1 MSSNINE
8 IADKTRERIQIEKEG
23 TDLSILLQ
31 QIEELK
37 ERPRL
42 APGLL
47 ETLKGDRFSLI
58 CEIKKSAPGEG
69 MLAEKF
75 PYLETAE
82 EFEAGGATAIS
93 VLTEPFYF
101 EGSDQ
106 YLWEIAAKVKVPVI
120 RRDYVVDEYML
131 YQAKSLGASAV
142 FLISSIMDDSELKA
156 YMQLSEEL
164 GMDALVETHTE
175 AEVERALKA
184 GARIIG
190 VNNRDPETVEIDKNT
205 AIRLRKL
212 VPDDVIYIAESGIQT
227 PEDIRTLRE
236 NNIHAALVGEALMK
250 SNNRGSLIRKLL
262 REGEQ

>member
-1 MSSNINE
+1 MSNINE

-42 APGLL
+42 APGFLDS
-47 ETLKGDRFSLI
+47 LKKNPFSLI
-58 CEIKKSAPGEG
+58 CEVKKSAPGEG

-82 EFEAGGATAIS
+82 EFEAGGAAAIS

-106 YLWEIAAKVKVPVI
+106 YLWEIAGRVKVPVL

-142 FLISSIMDDSELKA
+142 ILISTIMDDSELKA

-164 GMDALVETHTE
+164 GMDTLVETHTE
-175 AEVERALKA
+175 EEVERALKA

-190 VNNRDPETVEIDKNT
+190 VNNRNPETFEVDKNT
-205 AIRLRKL
+205 AVRLRKL
-212 VPDDVIYIAESGIQT
+212 VPDDVIFVAASGIQNK
-227 PEDIRTLRE
+227 EDIITLKE
-236 NNIHAALVGEALMK
+236 NNIHAALVGEAVMK
-250 SNNRGSLIRKLL
+250 SDNRIPLIRQLI
-262 REGEQ
+262 REGE